1 MKSLWQSDESEWF
14 CVWITGLQV
23 GETLATCFIADNILI
38 FMFSPGLQ
46 CVNSI
51 PVNSQANSYLSS
63 I

>member
-1 MKSLWQSDESEWF
+1 MRASGFVCELQ
-14 CVWITGLQV
+14 GLRV

-38 FMFSPGLQ
+38 FMFIPGLQ

-51 PVNSQANSYLSS
+51 SVNSQANSYLSS

>member
-1 MKSLWQSDESEWF
+1 MRASGFVCELQ
-14 CVWITGLQV
+14 GLQAGKTV
-23 GETLATCFIADNILI
+23 ATCFVPDNILI
-38 FMFSPGLQ
+38 FMFIPGLQ

>member
-1 MKSLWQSDESEWF
+1 MRVSSFVCELE
-14 CVWITGLQV
+14 GLQV

-38 FMFSPGLQ
+38 FMFIPGLQ

-51 PVNSQANSYLSS
+51 LVNSQANSYLSS

>member
-1 MKSLWQSDESEWF
+1 MRVSGFVCELQ
-14 CVWITGLQV
+14 GLQV
-23 GETLATCFIADNILI
+23 DETLATCFIADNILI
-38 FMFSPGLQ
+38 FMFIPGLQ